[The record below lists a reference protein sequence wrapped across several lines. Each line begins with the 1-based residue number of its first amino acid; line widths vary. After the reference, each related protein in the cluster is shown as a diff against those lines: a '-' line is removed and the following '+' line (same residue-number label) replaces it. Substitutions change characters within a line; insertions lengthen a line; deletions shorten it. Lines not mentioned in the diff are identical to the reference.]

1 MGWFS
6 SEVQQTVDTNGQKV
20 NNILLQDSSSNIL
33 VILMAIMCTLML
45 IEFIIYLYV
54 QNNKRIY
61 AKAERAASAEANN
74 RNPIV

>member
-1 MGWFS
+1 MGWFT

-20 NNILLQDSSSNIL
+20 NNIMLQDSSSNIL

-45 IEFIIYLYV
+45 IEFVIYLYV

-61 AKAERAASAEANN
+61 ARAERAATTDRAN
-74 RNPIV
+74 RDPGV